1 MNQSEFELKA
11 NELLEETKN
20 LASQFPMIATELHG
34 IYKNWIEQATNQG
47 GDREICLL
55 ALKRDLTISVIE
67 LFTDACSEN
76 PFSIPENVTN
86 LKKKYNY
93 LSPDGFSVCMENFDT
108 PKEAYEFFIEWCK
121 QFEQQGYYSAN
132 SRRIDLWELPLKC
145 NFFIDYEDTEEEI
158 TE

>member
-11 NELLEETKN
+11 NELLDKTKN
-20 LASQFPMIATELHG
+20 LALQFPMIAPILNG
-34 IYKNWIEQATNQG
+34 IYKDWIEQATNQG

-55 ALKRDLTISVIE
+55 ALERDLTTSVIE
-67 LFTDACSEN
+67 LFTDACNEN

-93 LSPDGFSVCMENFDT
+93 LSPDGFSVRRENFDT
-108 PKEAYEFFIEWCK
+108 PKEAYEYFTQWCK
-121 QFEQQGYYSAN
+121 QFQGQGYYSAN

-145 NFFIDYEDTEEEI
+145 NFFVDYEEEEI